1 MDSIT
6 QASLGAAVAH
16 AAWHR
21 PLGSK
26 ALLWGAFF
34 GTLPDL
40 DIVVFPFLDD
50 VQKLY
55 WHRGESH
62 SIFFVLIG
70 GALLGALM
78 WRVRWKTN
86 ISPQRAMA
94 GMVLILATHVLIDYF
109 NIYGTQFFAP
119 FSRFGFSLG
128 NLFIIDPLYTVPLL
142 LGIVA
147 AVFSRSGQAYRFTW
161 AGLAVSSAYVLFSL
175 VSHAY
180 ADSVFSRQ
188 LEAKQIGAQ
197 ASYTGATPMNTLLWR
212 HVALTDSG
220 ILIGYFSVVADS
232 AEEEIEFVAVERN
245 EALIAPYQGQR
256 NVEAVDWFSNGFW
269 VAEETD
275 GVVTM
280 ADLRFG
286 ELRTDP
292 NDPPEKWRYIFAWE
306 ISDDPDSLPQR
317 SVSLEESRKA
327 LDTLWARLTGGIC
340 QRSKLE
346 R

>member
-16 AAWHR
+16 AAWHK
-21 PLGSK
+21 PLGRK
-26 ALLWGAFF
+26 ALPWGAFF

-40 DIVVFPFLDD
+40 DVVFFPFLDD
-50 VQKLY
+50 VQQLY

-62 SIFFVLIG
+62 SVFFVLIG
-70 GALLGALM
+70 GALLGALL
-78 WRVRWKTN
+78 WSTRWKTK
-86 ISPQRAMA
+86 ISPQRVITAI
-94 GMVLILATHVLIDYF
+94 VLILATHVLIDSF

-128 NLFIIDPLYTVPLL
+128 NLFIIDPLYTGPLL
-142 LGIVA
+142 LGIIA
-147 AVFSRSGQAYRFTW
+147 AAFSRSGYGYRFTG
-161 AGLAVSSAYVLFSL
+161 AGLAISSVYILFSL

-188 LEAKQIGAQ
+188 LDTRQIGVK

-220 ILIGYFSVVADS
+220 ILVGYFSVVADS
-232 AEEEIEFVAVERN
+232 PEEEIGFVRVQRN
-245 EALIAPYQGQR
+245 EGLIAPYRGR
-256 NVEAVDWFSNGFW
+256 SNVEAVDWFSNGFW

-275 GVVTM
+275 GVITM

-286 ELRTDP
+286 ELRNDP
-292 NDPPEKWRYIFAWE
+292 DDPPEKWQYIFSWE
-306 ISDDPDSLPQR
+306 ISDDPGSLTQQ
-317 SVSLEESRKA
+317 SVSLDETRKA
-327 LDTLWARLTGGIC
+327 LVTLWARLTGDIREG
-340 QRSKLE
+340 SPFEK
-346 R
+346 

>member
-16 AAWHR
+16 AAWHK
-21 PLGSK
+21 PLGRK

-40 DIVVFPFLDD
+40 DIVFFPFLDD
-50 VQKLY
+50 VQRLY

-70 GALLGALM
+70 GALLGALL
-78 WRVRWKTN
+78 WSARWKTKL
-86 ISPQRAMA
+86 SVQRAMA

-128 NLFIIDPLYTVPLL
+128 NFFIIDPLYTGPLL

-147 AVFSRSGQAYRFTW
+147 AAFSRSAKGYRFTL
-161 AGLAVSSAYVLFSL
+161 AGLTVSSAYVLFSL

-188 LEAKQIGAQ
+188 LAAKQVGVK

-220 ILIGYFSVVADS
+220 ILVGYFSVVADS
-232 AEEEIEFVAVERN
+232 ADEEIEFVAVERN

-269 VAEETD
+269 VAEEAD
-275 GVVTM
+275 GVITM

-286 ELRTDP
+286 ELRADP
-292 NDPPEKWRYIFAWE
+292 NDPPEKWQYIFSWE
-306 ISDDPDSLPQR
+306 IPDDSDLLPQR
-317 SVSLEESRKA
+317 SVSFEESGKA
-327 LDTLWARLTGGIC
+327 FDALWDRLNGAR
-340 QRSKLE
+340 R
-346 R
+346 

>member
-6 QASLGAAVAH
+6 QAALGAAVAH
-16 AAWHR
+16 AAWHK
-21 PLGSK
+21 PLGRK
-26 ALLWGAFF
+26 AFLWGAFF

-40 DIVVFPFLDD
+40 DVVFFPLLDD
-50 VQKLY
+50 VQQLY

-70 GALLGALM
+70 GALLGALL
-78 WRVRWKTN
+78 WSARWKTK
-86 ISPQRAMA
+86 ISPQRAMT

-109 NIYGTQFFAP
+109 NIYGTQFLAP

-128 NLFIIDPLYTVPLL
+128 NLFIIDPLYTGPLL
-142 LGIVA
+142 LGIIA
-147 AVFSRSGQAYRFTW
+147 AAFSRSGHGYRFTW

-188 LEAKQIGAQ
+188 LEAKQIGVK

-212 HVALTDSG
+212 HVTLTDSG

-232 AEEEIEFVAVERN
+232 GEEEIEFVTVQRN
-245 EALIAPYQGQR
+245 EALVAPYRGQR

-269 VAEETD
+269 VAEEID
-275 GVVTM
+275 GVITM

-292 NDPPEKWRYIFAWE
+292 NDPPEKWQYIFAWE

-317 SVSLEESRKA
+317 SVSLKESRKA
-327 LDTLWARLTGGIC
+327 IDTLWARLTGDTRE
-340 QRSKLE
+340 RSQF
-346 R
+346 

>member
-6 QASLGAAVAH
+6 QASLGAVVAH
-16 AAWHR
+16 AAWHK
-21 PLGSK
+21 PLGRK

-40 DIVVFPFLDD
+40 DIVFFPFLDD
-50 VQKLY
+50 VQQLY

-70 GALLGALM
+70 GALLGALL
-78 WRVRWKTN
+78 WRIRWKTK

-94 GMVLILATHVLIDYF
+94 GVVLILATHVLIDYF
-109 NIYGTQFFAP
+109 NIYGTQFLAP

-128 NLFIIDPLYTVPLL
+128 NLFVVDPLYTAPLL
-142 LGIVA
+142 LGVIA
-147 AVFSRSGQAYRFTW
+147 AAFSRSGYGYRFTW
-161 AGLAVSSAYVLFSL
+161 AGLTVSSVYALFSL

-188 LEAKQIGAQ
+188 LEARQIGVK

-220 ILIGYFSVVADS
+220 ILIGYFSVAADS
-232 AEEEIEFVAVERN
+232 AEEEIEFVTVQRN
-245 EALIAPYQGQR
+245 EALIFPYRGQR
-256 NVEAVDWFSNGFW
+256 NVEAVNWFSNGFW
-269 VAEETD
+269 VAEKID

-292 NDPPEKWRYIFAWE
+292 NDPPEKWQYIFAWE

-317 SVSLEESRKA
+317 SVSLKESRKA
-327 LDTLWARLTGGIC
+327 LDTLWARLTGDIH
-340 QRSKLE
+340 
-346 R
+346 

>member
-16 AAWHR
+16 AAWHK

-26 ALLWGAFF
+26 AFLWGAFF

-40 DIVVFPFLDD
+40 DIVFFPFLDD
-50 VQKLY
+50 VQQLY

-62 SIFFVLIG
+62 SIFFVLTG
-70 GALLGALM
+70 GALLGALL
-78 WRVRWKTN
+78 WRVRWKTK

-94 GMVLILATHVLIDYF
+94 GMVLIMATHVLIDYF
-109 NIYGTQFFAP
+109 NIYGTQLLAP

-128 NLFIIDPLYTVPLL
+128 NLFIIDPLYTGPLV
-142 LGIVA
+142 LGIIA
-147 AVFSRSGQAYRFTW
+147 AAFSRSGYGYRFTW
-161 AGLAVSSAYVLFSL
+161 AGLTVSSAYVLFSL
-175 VSHAY
+175 ASHTY

-188 LEAKQIGAQ
+188 LEAKQIGVK

-220 ILIGYFSVVADS
+220 ILIGYFSVFADS
-232 AEEEIEFVAVERN
+232 AEEEIEFVTVQRN
-245 EALIAPYQGQR
+245 EALIAPYRGQR

-269 VAEETD
+269 VAEEID

-292 NDPPEKWRYIFAWE
+292 NDPPEKWQYIFAWE
-306 ISDDPDSLPQR
+306 ISDDPDSLTQR
-317 SVSLEESRKA
+317 SVSLKESRKA
-327 LDTLWARLTGGIC
+327 LDALWARLTEDIRE
-340 QRSKLE
+340 RSQFEK
-346 R
+346 

>member
-16 AAWHR
+16 AAWHK
-21 PLGSK
+21 PLGRK
-26 ALLWGAFF
+26 ALPWGAFF

-40 DIVVFPFLDD
+40 DIVFFPFLDD
-50 VQKLY
+50 VQQLY

-62 SIFFVLIG
+62 SIFFVLIC
-70 GALLGALM
+70 GALLGALL
-78 WRVRWKTN
+78 WRVIWKTK

-94 GMVLILATHVLIDYF
+94 GMVLIMATHVLIDYF
-109 NIYGTQFFAP
+109 NIYGTQLLAP

-128 NLFIIDPLYTVPLL
+128 NLFIIDPLFTAPLL
-142 LGIVA
+142 LGIIA
-147 AVFSRSGQAYRFTW
+147 AAFSRSGYGYRFTW
-161 AGLAVSSAYVLFSL
+161 AGLTASSAYVLFSL
-175 VSHAY
+175 VSHTY

-188 LEAKQIGAQ
+188 LEAKQIGVK
-197 ASYTGATPMNTLLWR
+197 ASYTGATPINTLLWR

-220 ILIGYFSVVADS
+220 ILIGYFSIVADS
-232 AEEEIEFVAVERN
+232 AEEKIDFVTVQRN
-245 EALIAPYQGQR
+245 DALIAPYRGQR

-269 VAEETD
+269 VAEEID

-292 NDPPEKWRYIFAWE
+292 NDPPEKWQYIFAWE
-306 ISDDPDSLPQR
+306 ISDDPDSLQQR
-317 SVSLEESRKA
+317 SVSLKESRKA
-327 LDTLWARLTGGIC
+327 LDALWARLTEDIRE
-340 QRSKLE
+340 RSQFEK
-346 R
+346 

>member
-16 AAWHR
+16 AAWHK
-21 PLGSK
+21 PLGRK

-40 DIVVFPFLDD
+40 DIVFFPFLDD
-50 VQKLY
+50 VQQLY

-70 GALLGALM
+70 GALLGALL
-78 WRVRWKTN
+78 WRIRWKTK
-86 ISPQRAMA
+86 ISLQRAMA
-94 GMVLILATHVLIDYF
+94 GMVLIMATHVLIDYF

-128 NLFIIDPLYTVPLL
+128 NLFIIDPLYTGPLI
-142 LGIVA
+142 LGIITA
-147 AVFSRSGQAYRFTW
+147 AFSRSRYGYRFTW
-161 AGLAVSSAYVLFSL
+161 AGLTVSSAYVLFSL

-180 ADSVFSRQ
+180 ADSVFSHQ
-188 LEAKQIGAQ
+188 LEAKQIGVK

-220 ILIGYFSVVADS
+220 ILIGYFSVFADS
-232 AEEEIEFVAVERN
+232 AEGEIEFVTVQRN
-245 EALIAPYQGQR
+245 EALIAPYRGQR

-269 VAEETD
+269 VVEEID

-292 NDPPEKWRYIFAWE
+292 NDPPEKWQYIFAWE
-306 ISDDPDSLPQR
+306 ISDDSDSLPQR
-317 SVSLEESRKA
+317 SVSFKESHKA
-327 LDTLWARLTGGIC
+327 LDTLWAKLTGDI
-340 QRSKLE
+340 REWSKFE
-346 R
+346 K

>member
-16 AAWHR
+16 AAWHK
-21 PLGSK
+21 PLGRK

-34 GTLPDL
+34 GMLPDL
-40 DIVVFPFLDD
+40 DIVFFPLLDD
-50 VQKLY
+50 VQQLY

-70 GALLGALM
+70 GALLGALL
-78 WRVRWKTN
+78 WRVIWKTK

-94 GMVLILATHVLIDYF
+94 GMVLIMATHVLIDYF
-109 NIYGTQFFAP
+109 NIYGTQLFAP

-128 NLFIIDPLYTVPLL
+128 NLFIIDPLYTGPLL
-142 LGIVA
+142 LGIIGA
-147 AVFSRSGQAYRFTW
+147 AFSRSGYGYRFTW
-161 AGLAVSSAYVLFSL
+161 AGLTASSAYVLFSL
-175 VSHAY
+175 ASHTY

-188 LEAKQIGAQ
+188 LEEKKIGVK

-212 HVALTDSG
+212 HVALTDAG
-220 ILIGYFSVVADS
+220 ILIGYFSIVADS
-232 AEEEIEFVAVERN
+232 AEEEVQFVTVKRN
-245 EALIAPYQGQR
+245 DALIAPYRGQR

-292 NDPPEKWRYIFAWE
+292 NDPPEKWQYIFAWE
-306 ISDDPDSLPQR
+306 ISDDPDSLQQR
-317 SVSLEESRKA
+317 SVSLKESRKA
-327 LDTLWARLTGGIC
+327 LDALWARLTEDIRE
-340 QRSKLE
+340 RSQFEK
-346 R
+346 

>member
-6 QASLGAAVAH
+6 QAALGAAVAH
-16 AAWHR
+16 AAWHK
-21 PLGSK
+21 PLGRK
-26 ALLWGAFF
+26 AFLWGAFF

-40 DIVVFPFLDD
+40 DVVFFPLLDD
-50 VQKLY
+50 VQQLY

-70 GALLGALM
+70 GALLGALLCSA
-78 WRVRWKTN
+78 RWKIK

-109 NIYGTQFFAP
+109 NSYGTQLLAP

-128 NLFIIDPLYTVPLL
+128 NLFIIDPLYTGPLL
-142 LGIVA
+142 LGIIA
-147 AVFSRSGQAYRFTW
+147 AAFSRSGHGYRFTW

-188 LEAKQIGAQ
+188 LEAKQIGVK

-232 AEEEIEFVAVERN
+232 GEEEIEFVTVQRN
-245 EALIAPYQGQR
+245 EALIAPYRGQR

-269 VAEETD
+269 VAEEID
-275 GVVTM
+275 GVITM

-292 NDPPEKWRYIFAWE
+292 NDPPEKWQYIFSWE
-306 ISDDPDSLPQR
+306 IPDDPDSLPQR
-317 SVSLEESRKA
+317 SVSLKESRKA
-327 LDTLWARLTGGIC
+327 IDTLWARLTGDTRE
-340 QRSKLE
+340 RSKF
-346 R
+346 

>member
-16 AAWHR
+16 ATWHK
-21 PLGSK
+21 PLGRK
-26 ALLWGAFF
+26 ALLWGALF

-40 DIVVFPFLDD
+40 DIVFFPFLDD
-50 VQKLY
+50 VQQLY

-62 SIFFVLIG
+62 SVFFVLIG
-70 GALLGALM
+70 GAVLGALL
-78 WRVRWKTN
+78 WSTRWKAK

-94 GMVLILATHVLIDYF
+94 GIVLILVTHVLIDYF

-128 NLFIIDPLYTVPLL
+128 NLFIIDPLYTGPLL
-142 LGIVA
+142 LGIIA
-147 AVFSRSGQAYRFTW
+147 AAFSRSVYGYRFTW
-161 AGLAVSSAYVLFSL
+161 AGLAVSSVYVLFSL

-180 ADSVFSRQ
+180 ADSVFSSQ
-188 LEAKQIGAQ
+188 LAAKQIGVK

-232 AEEEIEFVAVERN
+232 PEEEVGFVRVQRN
-245 EALIAPYQGQR
+245 EGLIAPYRGRR

-275 GVVTM
+275 GVTTM

-286 ELRTDP
+286 EMRADQD
-292 NDPPEKWRYIFAWE
+292 DPPEKWQYIFTWE
-306 ISDDPDSLPQR
+306 ISDDPGSLPQL
-317 SVSLEESRKA
+317 SVSLDESRKA
-327 LDTLWARLTGGIC
+327 LVTLWARLTGVSRLGS
-340 QRSKLE
+340 QFEK
-346 R
+346 

>member
-6 QASLGAAVAH
+6 QAALGAAVAH
-16 AAWHR
+16 AAWHK
-21 PLGSK
+21 PLGRK
-26 ALLWGAFF
+26 AFLWGAFF

-40 DIVVFPFLDD
+40 DVVFFPLLDD
-50 VQKLY
+50 VQQLY

-70 GALLGALM
+70 GALLGALLCSA
-78 WRVRWKTN
+78 RWKIK

-109 NIYGTQFFAP
+109 NSYGTQLLAP

-128 NLFIIDPLYTVPLL
+128 NLFIIDPLYTGPLL
-142 LGIVA
+142 LGIIA
-147 AVFSRSGQAYRFTW
+147 AAFSRSGHGYRFTW
-161 AGLAVSSAYVLFSL
+161 AGLAVSSAYILFSL

-188 LEAKQIGAQ
+188 LEAKQIGVK

-232 AEEEIEFVAVERN
+232 GEEEIEFVTVQRN
-245 EALIAPYQGQR
+245 EALIAPYRGQR

-269 VAEETD
+269 VAEEID
-275 GVVTM
+275 GVITM

-292 NDPPEKWRYIFAWE
+292 NDPPEKWQYIFAWE
-306 ISDDPDSLPQR
+306 IPDDSDSLPQR
-317 SVSLEESRKA
+317 SVSLKESRKA
-327 LDTLWARLTGGIC
+327 IDTLWARLTGDTRE
-340 QRSKLE
+340 RSKF
-346 R
+346 